1 MPSHTK
7 PDPEHGFFSFIQL
20 ACSKMLMK
28 SIITQLASGNEEVQL
43 FAIWT
48 LMLIV
53 STNIHINSSFVS
65 KLLHLCRTLQVIQAT
80 AVMHFLALFSVVVLA
95 ISNHAEGSCL
105 DCHLLKMVPAK
116 WSRNGHDV
124 RTLPL
129 KCYVTEEKCSV
140 DFLADILTYNHTVSH
155 HRCNP
160 TDYCDIDVYFK
171 CPSNKYS
178 LGKFLCVLF
187 HPSTISFFFI
197 YWYRMRSLFESS
209 SSKFVAQDNHKYM
222 YYRPLPLITIIS
234 IVSIVKSRFSLVTL
248 APKPNPSNPTCN
260 EKKKTISCFASRL
273 ITKLSCGLVLFLILC
288 LIHRLKMK

>member
-1 MPSHTK
+1 MRC
-7 PDPEHGFFSFIQL
+7 L
-20 ACSKMLMK
+20 A
-28 SIITQLASGNEEVQL
+28 
-43 FAIWT
+43 
-48 LMLIV
+48 
-53 STNIHINSSFVS
+53 
-65 KLLHLCRTLQVIQAT
+65 
-80 AVMHFLALFSVVVLA
+80 FLSVVVLA
-95 ISNHAEGSCL
+95 ISNHVEGSCL

-140 DFLADILTYNHTVSH
+140 DFLEDILTYNHTVSH

-171 CPSNKYS
+171 CPSNKYMYS
-178 LGKFLCVLF
+178 LGKFLCYLSI
-187 HPSTISFFFI
+187 PSLRHQFFFI
-197 YWYRMRSLFESS
+197 YSYRMWSLFESS
-209 SSKFVAQDNHKYM
+209 SSKFVTQDNHK

-248 APKPNPSNPTCN
+248 APKPNPSNSTCD
-260 EKKKTISCFASRL
+260 EKKKAISCFASRP

-288 LIHRLKMK
+288 LIYRP